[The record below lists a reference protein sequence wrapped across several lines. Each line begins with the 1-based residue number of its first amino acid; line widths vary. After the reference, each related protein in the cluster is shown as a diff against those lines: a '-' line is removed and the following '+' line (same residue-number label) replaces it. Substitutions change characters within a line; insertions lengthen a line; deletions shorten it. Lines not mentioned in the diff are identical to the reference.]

1 MRYIIFKFEKE
12 IEALLDD
19 MHELKRGIL
28 SLGTTKTHARYFMS
42 LMITI
47 FHQNYP
53 QIKIQLNEGS
63 SLDMIHRL
71 LDVKLKWES
80 A

>member
-1 MRYIIFKFEKE
+1 
-12 IEALLDD
+12 
-19 MHELKRGIL
+19 MHEFKRGIL
-28 SLGTTKTHARYFMS
+28 SLGTTKTHARYFMP